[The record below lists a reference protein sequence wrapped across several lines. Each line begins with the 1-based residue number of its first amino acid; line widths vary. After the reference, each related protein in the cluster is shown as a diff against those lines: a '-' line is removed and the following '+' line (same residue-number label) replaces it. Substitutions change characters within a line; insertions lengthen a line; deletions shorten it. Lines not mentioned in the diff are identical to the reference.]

1 MEFRWPAEF
10 EPQDGVLVAWPHEG
24 TDWAPNLGSVE
35 RTYVALVSAIVK
47 YERAIVC
54 VADEA
59 VERRARRMLEDEGTS
74 FDRITFVPVEYD
86 DTWLRDSGPVTLVAD
101 DRYCLLDFQFTGWG
115 GKFGAARDDRLVEQL
130 FARGLFRNARRAR
143 IDFAL
148 EGGGIESDGE
158 GTVLSTTRCLKQRH
172 PHLSHGELEQHLS
185 LHLGARRVHLL
196 EYGAL
201 EGDDTD
207 AHIDTL
213 ARFVAPD
220 HIVYQACDDP
230 HDAHFGELREMARE
244 LALLKRADGSLYRIT
259 PLPWAGAIR
268 DSTGR
273 RLAASYANF
282 LIVNGAVLIPA
293 YGVPHA
299 DEAAAAVL
307 QQAFPDRYVVP
318 VPCRSLIEQNGSLHC
333 VTMQLPRGVLAA

>member
-1 MEFRWPAEF
+1 MEYRWPAEF
-10 EPQDGVLVAWPHEG
+10 EPQDGVLLAWPHEG
-24 TDWAPNLGSVE
+24 TDWAANLGAVE
-35 RTYVALVSAIVK
+35 HTYVALIGAIAK
-47 YERAIVC
+47 YERALVC
-54 VADEA
+54 VADA
-59 VERRARRMLEDEGTS
+59 AIERRAQRLLEDAGATFE
-74 FDRITFVPVEYD
+74 RITFVTAEYD
-86 DTWLRDSGPVTLVAD
+86 DTWLRDSGPVTLTAG
-101 DRYCLLDFQFTGWG
+101 DRYRMLDFEFTGWG
-115 GKFGAARDDRLVEQL
+115 GKFGAARDDQIVAQL
-130 FARGLFRNARRAR
+130 FARDLFRNADRAR

-185 LHLGARRVHLL
+185 RHLNARRVHLI

-213 ARFVAPD
+213 ARFAAPD

-230 HDAHFGELREMARE
+230 EDAHFGELREMARE

-259 PLPWAGAIR
+259 PLPWSSPMHGS
-268 DSTGR
+268 DGR

-282 LIVNGAVLIPA
+282 LIINGAVLIPA
-293 YGVPHA
+293 YGDRQS
-299 DEAAAAVL
+299 DEAAVDVL
-307 QQAFPDRYVVP
+307 QRAFPERYVVP

-333 VTMQLPRGVLAA
+333 VTMQVPRGALA

>member
-1 MEFRWPAEF
+1 MEYRWPAEF
-10 EPQDGVLVAWPHEG
+10 EPQDGVLVAWPHDG
-24 TDWAPNLGSVE
+24 TDWSANLGSVE
-35 RTYVALVSAIVK
+35 RSYVALVTEIAK
-47 YERAIVC
+47 RERAIVC
-54 VADEA
+54 VADA
-59 VERRARRMLEDEGTS
+59 SIERRARRMLEDAGTP
-74 FDRITFVPVEYD
+74 FDRITFVRVEYD
-86 DTWLRDSGPVTLVAD
+86 DTWLRDSGPVTLVAG
-101 DRYCLLDFQFTGWG
+101 DRFRMLDFQFTGWG

-130 FARGLFRNARRAR
+130 FERGVFRAAERAR
-143 IDFAL
+143 VDFAL

-172 PHLSHGELEQHLS
+172 PHLSHNLLEQELS

-230 HDAHFGELREMARE
+230 HDTHFGELREMARE
-244 LALLKRADGSLYRIT
+244 LALLTRADGSVYRIT
-259 PLPWAGAIR
+259 PLPWAEPMH
-268 DSTGR
+268 DPDGR

-282 LIVNGAVLIPA
+282 LILNGAVLMPA
-293 YGVPHA
+293 YGDAEA
-299 DEAAAAVL
+299 DDAAVDVL
-307 QQAFPDRYVVP
+307 QRAFPERYVVS
-318 VPCRSLIEQNGSLHC
+318 VPCRPLIEQNGSLHC
-333 VTMQLPRGVLAA
+333 LTMQVPRGALAA